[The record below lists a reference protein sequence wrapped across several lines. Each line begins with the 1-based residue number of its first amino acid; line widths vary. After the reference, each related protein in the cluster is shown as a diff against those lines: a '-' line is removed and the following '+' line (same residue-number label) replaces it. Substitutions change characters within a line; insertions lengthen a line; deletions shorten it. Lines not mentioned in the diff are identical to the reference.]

1 MVESWM
7 IIGGITFLVA
17 LGAAWIRPRDTVWAV
32 ELQRPLW
39 LFFEPLIPVIWTFVF
54 SCGAAS
60 AYLVWEKN
68 PGSLQM
74 WLLMALYLL
83 LEVITVAYIPLTLR
97 LRNIKVGVV
106 LGGIGVVLGV
116 FLASSILS
124 ISGWAVLLLLPYLIW
139 SPIGTYATL
148 EMMRLNPEAAH

>member
-1 MVESWM
+1 M
-7 IIGGITFLVA
+7 
-17 LGAAWIRPRDTVWAV
+17 
-32 ELQRPLW
+32 
-39 LFFEPLIPVIWTFVF
+39 F

-116 FLASSILS
+116 FLASSIWS

>member
-1 MVESWM
+1 
-7 IIGGITFLVA
+7 
-17 LGAAWIRPRDTVWAV
+17 
-32 ELQRPLW
+32 
-39 LFFEPLIPVIWTFVF
+39 
-54 SCGAAS
+54 
-60 AYLVWEKN
+60 
-68 PGSLQM
+68 M

-116 FLASSILS
+116 FLASSIWP

>member
-1 MVESWM
+1 MIQSWM
-7 IIGGITFLVA
+7 VIGGITFLVA
-17 LGAAWIRPRDTVWAV
+17 LGAAWIRPRDTKWAAD
-32 ELQRPLW
+32 LQRPLW
-39 LFFEPLIPVIWTFVF
+39 LFFEPLIPVIWTVIF

-60 AYLVWEKN
+60 AYFVWEQS
-68 PGSLQM
+68 PGSLQV

-116 FLASSILS
+116 FLASSIWP
-124 ISGWAVLLLLPYLIW
+124 ISGWAALLLLPYLIW
-139 SPIGTYATL
+139 GPIGTYATL